1 MLKSSS
7 DKLRYFFS
15 LSKILTY
22 KRGEIILRSDDSPQ
36 GIIFLEEGFV
46 KMNSIFPDG
55 RELTLNI
62 FKPQTYFPM
71 TWAIADIPNTYFY
84 QAMTNLKIRRMPKN
98 LFLEFL
104 DQNPDVLR
112 ELTTRILIGLD
123 GLLTNIQYM
132 LSGNSHYRVAAAILL
147 CARRFGKKIGLNSVS
162 VTLPLTHQDIGNI
175 AGITRETATIAIDKL
190 QKQGLITH
198 HYRHLTIN
206 NLSLLE
212 QESTLPDPEKLSRE
226 AI

>member
-1 MLKSSS
+1 MLRTTSE
-7 DKLRYFFS
+7 KLREFFS
-15 LSKILTY
+15 SSKILTY

-36 GIIFLEEGFV
+36 GIIFLEDGYV
-46 KMNSIFPDG
+46 KMNTIFPDG

-98 LFLEFL
+98 LFLEFM
-104 DQNPDVLR
+104 DKNPDVLR

-123 GLLTNIQYM
+123 GLLTNIRYI
-132 LSGNSHYRVAAAILL
+132 LSGSSRYRVAAAILL
-147 CARRFGKKIGLNSVS
+147 CARRFGKKTGANSVS
-162 VTLPLTHQDIGNI
+162 VMLPLTHQDIGNI

-198 HYRHLTIN
+198 HYRHLIVNKFDELTRV
-206 NLSLLE
+206 SLLSDE
-212 QESTLPDPEKLSRE
+212 ATITL
-226 AI
+226 

>member
-1 MLKSSS
+1 MPKSTSE
-7 DKLRYFFS
+7 KLREFFS
-15 LSKILTY
+15 LSKTLTY

-62 FKPQTYFPM
+62 FKPQAYFPM

-84 QAMTNLKIRRMPKN
+84 QAMTNLRIRRMPKN
-98 LFLEFL
+98 LFLEFIN
-104 DQNPDVLR
+104 QNPDVLR

-123 GLLTNIQYM
+123 GLLTNIQYL
-132 LSGNSHYRVAAAILL
+132 LSGNSHYRVTAAILL
-147 CARRFGKKIGLNSVS
+147 CARRFGKKIGENNIS

-198 HYRHLTIN
+198 HYRHLIIN
-206 NLSLLE
+206 KFNELSRISLL
-212 QESTLPDPEKLSRE
+212 PDEV
-226 AI
+226 IIT